1 MPRLT
6 AVALGALVSAL
17 ALAQGRDGTGSVD
30 AGAAVDAGTAPSIAP
45 VVTWT
50 GGLSTPESVVHDA
63 RADLYYVSN
72 IHGGS
77 LDV

>member
-1 MPRLT
+1 MSQRPSLRALR
-6 AVALGALVSAL
+6 LGALVTVL
-17 ALAQGRDGTGSVD
+17 ALAVARGGAGT
-30 AGAAVDAGTAPSIAP
+30 ADAGTAPSIAP
-45 VVTWT
+45 VITWT